1 MTTPASPLHSDD
13 TAACYPVS
21 GPDGAP
27 AMQIAGHHFTDPAG
41 FEAWAG
47 LVRQLSAGPNI
58 ATVFQ
63 AGTGPDGRPSMVVD
77 AGGSTLAERLCHTG
91 PLAVGE
97 CVTNASLLASALDG
111 LHQNGLRHGAVAP
124 SNVLFNG
131 FGHPQLA
138 GLDGQAPG
146 MGAASVVSRF
156 NPLDPQPGPASD
168 VYALAATTYLAL
180 GGQLPFAADP
190 HNPALRNQS
199 ILDLPGVPQQVTGL
213 LRAALNPDPG
223 GRPSA
228 AQLHA
233 ELSTIELP
241 HVPTAAPPLSPEA
254 VGIAVR
260 PVTTGVV
267 DINRAGGT
275 PRPVSGAPAPVP
287 VSGAPAP
294 YPTSGAPM
302 YPTSGG
308 PAAFPV
314 TGPPAPQYQQFQPQQ
329 PPGGPQQPPQKKS
342 NAGILVGVG
351 ALALV
356 VVAVVIVVAVNAGK
370 KDDPDPT
377 PDPVVA
383 VDEGIKA
390 VDLENADVMLLQTPK
405 TLSNGETGL
414 YSLSGQPVYADV
426 DGDNDLDAAAV
437 IENEGDSA
445 EDIDPWEFVQVW
457 LYEPSSK
464 RAEPLEF
471 EATWQWTC
479 SELPTLSLDVDASL
493 PNYFEV
499 TRADANWCDDG
510 FHSSEKIH
518 VEVKDGE
525 VVQYDDGHYSAVVNC
540 RDDVNSTG
548 LETKDVYGLSDPLFH
563 PDSSSKVVAQDSEF
577 TKMVVYYAKDTK
589 TDINNGFAYGVIS
602 FTDGSLGCGW
612 VPWDVVV

>member
-13 TAACYPVS
+13 AAASYPVS
-21 GPDGAP
+21 GPDGSP
-27 AMQIAGHHFTDPAG
+27 AMQIVGHRFTDPAG
-41 FEAWAG
+41 FDAWAG
-47 LVRQLSAGPNI
+47 LVRQLSAHPNI
-58 ATVFQ
+58 ATIFQ
-63 AGTGPDGRPSMVVD
+63 AGSGSDGRPSMVVD
-77 AGGSTLAERLCHTG
+77 AGGSTLSERLCHTG

-97 CVTNASLLASALDG
+97 GVTNASLLALALDT
-111 LHQNGLRHGAVAP
+111 LHQNGLRHGAVSP
-124 SNVLFNG
+124 STVLFNG

-146 MGAASVVSRF
+146 MAPPSAVSRF
-156 NPLDPQPGPASD
+156 NPLDPVPGPASD
-168 VYALAATTYLAL
+168 VYALAATSYLAL
-180 GGQLPFAADP
+180 GGQLPFAVDP

-213 LRAALNPDPG
+213 LRAALNPDPN

-233 ELSTIELP
+233 ELATIELP
-241 HVPTAAPPLSPEA
+241 HVPTAAPALPAEA
-254 VGIAVR
+254 VGIAIR

-267 DINRAGGT
+267 EINRAGGT
-275 PRPVSGAPAPVP
+275 PRPVSGAPAPFP
-287 VSGAPAP
+287 TSGAPAP

-314 TGPPAPQYQQFQPQQ
+314 TGPPAPQYAPQFAPQQ
-329 PPGGPQQPPQKKS
+329 PWAPQPVPQKKS
-342 NAGILVGVG
+342 SVGIVLGVS
-351 ALALV
+351 ALALAV
-356 VVAVVIVVAVNAGK
+356 VVTVVIVAVNAGK
-370 KDDPDPT
+370 KDDPT
-377 PDPVVA
+377 PDPVIA
-383 VDEGIKA
+383 VDEGIKQ
-390 VDLENADVMLLQTPK
+390 VDLDNADVSLLQEPG
-405 TLSNGETGL
+405 TLSNGESGL
-414 YSLSGQPVYADV
+414 YSLSGEPVYADV

-437 IENEGDSA
+437 IENAGDSA
-445 EDIDPWEFVQVW
+445 EDLDAWEFVQVW

-464 RAEPLEF
+464 RAEPLYF

-479 SELPTLSLDVDASL
+479 SELPTLSLDVDAAL
-493 PNYFEV
+493 PNHFEV

-510 FHSSEKIH
+510 FHSSEQIH

-577 TKMVVYYAKDTK
+577 TKMVVYYAKDTS
-589 TDINNGFAYGVIS
+589 TDINNGYAYGVIS
-602 FTDGSLGCGW
+602 FTDGTLGCGW